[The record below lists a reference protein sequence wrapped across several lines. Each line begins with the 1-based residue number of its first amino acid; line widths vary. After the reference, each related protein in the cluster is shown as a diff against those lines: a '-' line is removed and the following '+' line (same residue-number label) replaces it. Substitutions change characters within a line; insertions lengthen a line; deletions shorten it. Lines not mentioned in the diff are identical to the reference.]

1 MYHDANFTRNWWR
14 LNFTILSKSRIK
26 IHLKYTHLNS
36 NWPLYSIFNYVNW
49 HSLKPE
55 DTTEEDQNIWSY
67 KSFACKW
74 KRSIKPTGGGKIVG
88 KWHAVWRRG
97 NNDRQEEEE
106 VTERDRE
113 RHRLYKARALWEKE
127 GTAEWSGRGRDS
139 WCLPVEES
147 LWAYQPR
154 AIDKSGK
161 GSKSLSAIKA
171 LREPLLLPLIY
182 SQTSF
187 IYSALWFTILD

>member
-1 MYHDANFTRNWWR
+1 MRSK
-14 LNFTILSKSRIK
+14 LFTILSKSHIK
-26 IHLKYTHLNS
+26 IHVKYTHLNS
-36 NWPLYSIFNYVNW
+36 NWPFCSIFNDANW

-55 DTTEEDQNIWSY
+55 DTTEEGQNIWSY

-74 KRSIKPTGGGKIVG
+74 KRSIKPIRGGKIVG
-88 KWHAVWRRG
+88 KWHPVWRRG

-106 VTERDRE
+106 VRE
-113 RHRLYKARALWEKE
+113 RERERRRLYKAWALWEKE
-127 GTAEWSGRGRDS
+127 GTGEWSGRGCDS
-139 WCLPVEES
+139 WCLPVEEL

-171 LREPLLLPLIY
+171 LREPLLLPLIC

-187 IYSALWFTILD
+187 IYSALRSTILD